1 MRNQT
6 QKTRAII
13 DRKPPLMVNYQYN
26 NKEVI
31 ILGFDFG
38 NLDLSKLGRISEALT
53 QALKNADFSN
63 SDDEIIDELFSH
75 YQILVKS
82 ATGKKKHK
90 EVTISRDN
98 PRVVTVDN
106 QAYDF
111 DEIFCHDDR
120 KETNS
125 LCAIDCLL
133 ADFGDDE
140 AALSE
145 IEKMFNNK

>member
-1 MRNQT
+1 M
-6 QKTRAII
+6 
-13 DRKPPLMVNYQYN
+13 
-26 NKEVI
+26 
-31 ILGFDFG
+31 GFDLS

-53 QALKNADFSN
+53 QALKNADFDS
-63 SDDEIIDELFSH
+63 SDDNIVDELFTH

-82 ATGKKKHK
+82 AVGKKKFTK
-90 EVTISRDN
+90 VAISRDN
-98 PRVVTVDN
+98 PRIVTVDN
-106 QAYDF
+106 QTYDF
-111 DEIFCHDDR
+111 DEIFCHDDQ

-140 AALSE
+140 TALSE

>member
-1 MRNQT
+1 M
-6 QKTRAII
+6 
-13 DRKPPLMVNYQYN
+13 
-26 NKEVI
+26 
-31 ILGFDFG
+31 GFDLS

-53 QALKNADFSN
+53 QALKNADFGS
-63 SDDEIIDELFSH
+63 SDDNIIDELFTH

-82 ATGKKKHK
+82 AAGKKKFSK
-90 EVTISRDN
+90 VAISRDD
-98 PRVVTVDN
+98 PRIVTVDN
-106 QAYDF
+106 QTYDF
-111 DEIFCHDDR
+111 DEIFCHDDQ

-140 AALSE
+140 TALSE